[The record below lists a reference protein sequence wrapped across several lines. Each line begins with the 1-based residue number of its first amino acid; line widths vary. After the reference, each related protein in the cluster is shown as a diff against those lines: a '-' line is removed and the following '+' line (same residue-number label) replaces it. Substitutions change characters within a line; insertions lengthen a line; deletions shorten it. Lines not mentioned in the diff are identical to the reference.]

1 MRRKKIIVALTGA
14 LFAVLSA
21 FPWPS
26 SQARELGSKG
36 KPVTFNKDVAP
47 LFYAHCTEC
56 HRPGEASPMSLFTYK
71 GARPWAKSI
80 REKVSSRA
88 MPPWHADPRFGEFA
102 NDRRLSEQ
110 AINTIVAWVEA
121 GAPEGEA
128 KDLPPAPP
136 YSSAWKIGQPD
147 LILTMAEDYSLAAQG
162 ADEYVEFVLP
172 AHLAENKW
180 IKAIEIQP
188 GNRQVVHHAIAF
200 IQTPAMA
207 AAKAKAQS
215 KPPADSIFY
224 REGSLQRVK
233 PDAPVYDDGCAAP
246 NGGLAPGSRA
256 EMTGPALGFYAPG
269 KDIARWPANGAR
281 LLPAGSNIILEMHYS
296 KTTGKAEKDRTSV
309 GLIFAKEPPEK
320 TVLSQGGLNNY
331 FSIPAGA
338 SNHEVKA
345 CCEFRQDT
353 QLLSLMP
360 HMHKRGKDMKYE
372 VVQPDGQ
379 RRTLLWAPAYDFNW
393 QTQYTFKEPVFVP
406 KGSRLILTAHYDNS
420 ARNRANPDPTKVVRW
435 GNPTYDEML
444 VGYFEY
450 FVTTPERGAVNVSWA
465 ILNSYVG
472 AYEVLPGTILTIT
485 LSADG
490 LLASTSGLPAVPM
503 FAESET
509 KFFFKMAD
517 VQLTFL
523 KDEQGEVT
531 EVVIDRGGRAFRA
544 RKLK

>member
-1 MRRKKIIVALTGA
+1 MKQEKIPVVLTSA
-14 LFAVLSA
+14 FLVVLSA
-21 FPWPS
+21 FLWSS
-26 SQARELGSKG
+26 SQARELRSKG
-36 KPVTFNKDVAP
+36 QPVTFNKDVAP

-56 HRPGEASPMSLFTYK
+56 HRPGEASPMSLLTYQE
-71 GARPWAKSI
+71 ARPWAKSI
-80 REKVSSRA
+80 REKVVSRA

-110 AINTIVAWVEA
+110 AINTIVDWVDA
-121 GAPEGEA
+121 GAPEGAA
-128 KDLPPAPP
+128 KDLPPAPQ

-162 ADEYVEFVLP
+162 ADEYIEFVLP
-172 AHLAENKW
+172 TNLAENKW

-207 AAKAKAQS
+207 AAKAQAQY

-224 REGSLQRVK
+224 REGTLQRVK
-233 PDAPVYDDGCAAP
+233 LDAPVYDDGCAAP

-256 EMTGPALGFYAPG
+256 EMNGPTLGFYAPG

-281 LLPAGSNIILEMHYS
+281 LLPAGANIILEMHYS
-296 KTTGKAEKDRTSV
+296 KTTGKVEKDRTRV
-309 GLIFAKEPPEK
+309 GLVFAKAPPEI

-331 FSIPAGA
+331 FKIPAGA
-338 SNHEVKA
+338 PNHEAKA
-345 CCEFRQDT
+345 CYEFRQDT

-360 HMHKRGKDMKYE
+360 HLHKRGKAMKYE
-372 VVQPDGQ
+372 VVHPDGQ
-379 RRTLLWAPAYDFNW
+379 RRTLLSVPDYDFNW
-393 QTQYTFKEPVFVP
+393 QTQYTFKAPVFVP

-420 ARNRANPDPTKVVRW
+420 ARNRNNPDPTKAVRW

-450 FVTTPERGAVNVSWA
+450 FLTTPEKAAVNVSRA
-465 ILNSYVG
+465 VLNSYVG

-485 LSADG
+485 LSAEG
-490 LLASTSGLPAVPM
+490 LQASTSGLPPVPM

-509 KFFFKMAD
+509 KFFFKTAD
-517 VQLTFL
+517 VQLTFVR
-523 KDEQGEVT
+523 DEKGDVS